1 MVSGLLPERLSHP
14 PFYIEIHFV
23 YKRTYWYV
31 CYRSDRNHVV
41 ELAYQSTDFQNCQ
54 LYGILVSLRNL
65 KHCEKATKEANHNE

>member
-31 CYRSDRNHVV
+31 CYRGDRNHVV
-41 ELAYQSTDFQNCQ
+41 ELLISQQTFKIASSTAFLCRSA
-54 LYGILVSLRNL
+54 I
-65 KHCEKATKEANHNE
+65 